1 MDGSQVSHQS
11 RSERMFCGD
20 PRQPAR
26 GSGPEARRRAP
37 VEPGSAPRVSAPGA
51 AGCPPARSQPSPGF
65 PGRGPARPVTHQ
77 IRWQDGV
84 IVCQDPPRV
93 VCVSFVNY
101 SAPGPIRN
109 VDSEQTYGK
118 FARARMRDASAR
130 MDALRTRIPAVRI
143 VR

>member
-1 MDGSQVSHQS
+1 M
-11 RSERMFCGD
+11 
-20 PRQPAR
+20 
-26 GSGPEARRRAP
+26 
-37 VEPGSAPRVSAPGA
+37 
-51 AGCPPARSQPSPGF
+51 
-65 PGRGPARPVTHQ
+65 
-77 IRWQDGV
+77 
-84 IVCQDPPRV
+84 CQDPPRV